1 MSGNIVLLN
10 HLVLAYFFVF
20 LYHYIILF
28 LMYFQSAHTIRNYIN
43 PLDHAASGFV
53 FGATYRLIGGPK
65 AMLGNQINMT
75 HMILKMI

>member
-1 MSGNIVLLN
+1 
-10 HLVLAYFFVF
+10 
-20 LYHYIILF
+20 
-28 LMYFQSAHTIRNYIN
+28 MYFQSAHTIRNYIN

-75 HMILKMI
+75 HMILKIICK